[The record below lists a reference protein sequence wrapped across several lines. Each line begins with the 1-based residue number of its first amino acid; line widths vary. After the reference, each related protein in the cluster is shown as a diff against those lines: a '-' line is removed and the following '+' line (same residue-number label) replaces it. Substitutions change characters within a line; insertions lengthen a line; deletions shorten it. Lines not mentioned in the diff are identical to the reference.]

1 MRKYDSIVKGD
12 KTKYNKLEINLLF
25 FIMQKLTLTLP
36 ASFNLPDCF
45 KEATPDRSALI
56 LRMGA
61 DAFNS
66 GVHAVASMSH
76 DDIRCEDYEKRL
88 KDAAESIRK
97 SEMEITI
104 LREMSKRDKEEETR
118 RLDENINR
126 LLRIKD
132 GEIRLLNDTL
142 INKEKD
148 MVRQR
153 EELRAKETEFNTA
166 VEKIVNDRLQY
177 ERERHQID
185 VKETLEKNMK
195 MIEDINRNLLSKCSV
210 DKGKIGEKIFETLAK
225 ETFVLFNKFEI
236 CDNTKRA
243 HEGDFHLKFE
253 EFTVLADA
261 KYYKSS
267 VDSTQRKKIINDLR
281 GNAHI
286 PFAWLISLDTRVDC
300 YDKCSFMFEW
310 ISDTQAVVYVNSL
323 LDSPVEKQRDLLLTI
338 YFECLAHYK
347 RIQASE
353 LGATE
358 LVNLRQLRYD
368 LMDYQRVELTR
379 KLAEIKKT
387 MNILGN
393 LHDSIKNDL
402 AKLCSNDT
410 TLVHGENDEKIIKW
424 WNENAVRE
432 EGSETTSTT
441 FWNKFKADNPTL
453 KDVIGPKMFRDI
465 IQNILAC
472 SDYVKPKTAGGAM
485 TILNYGFQATDKG
498 TSPTLKISLN
508 TSL

>member
-1 MRKYDSIVKGD
+1 
-12 KTKYNKLEINLLF
+12 
-25 FIMQKLTLTLP
+25 MQSLTLDLPNTFKIPACFTLGK
-36 ASFNLPDCF
+36 PD
-45 KEATPDRSALI
+45 KIAII
-56 LRMGA
+56 LQMCA
-61 DAFNS
+61 DAFNY
-66 GVHAVASMSH
+66 GVQAVSSMSH
-76 DDIRCEDYEKRL
+76 DDIRVELREDYEKKLR
-88 KDAAESIRK
+88 DAAEGMK
-97 SEMEITI
+97 SFEMEIAV
-104 LREMSKRDKEEETR
+104 LREVYKRDKEDENK

-126 LLRIKD
+126 LLKIKD
-132 GEIRLLNDTL
+132 NEIRLLNETH
-142 INKEKD
+142 INREKD

-153 EELRAKETEFNTA
+153 EEFRAKETEFNAA
-166 VEKIVNDRLQY
+166 VEKIVNDRLAY
-177 ERERHQID
+177 EREHHQTA

-210 DKGKIGEKIFETLAK
+210 DKGKIGEKIFESLAK

-267 VDSTQRKKIINDLR
+267 VDATQRKKIINDLR

-300 YDKCSFMFEW
+300 FDKCSFMFEW
-310 ISDTQAVVYVNSL
+310 ISDTQAVIYVNSL

-338 YFECLAHYK
+338 YFECLAHFK

-368 LMDYQRVELTR
+368 LVDYQRVELTR

-424 WNENAVRE
+424 WNENTTRL

-441 FWNKFKADNPTL
+441 FWNKFKTDNQLL
-453 KDVIGPKMFRDI
+453 KDIGPKTFRDV

-472 SDYVKPKTAGGAM
+472 SDYVKPKTAAGAM
-485 TILNYGFQATDKG
+485 TIMNYGLT
-498 TSPTLKISLN
+498 TSEKPALKITLN
-508 TSL
+508 NEV

>member
-1 MRKYDSIVKGD
+1 MQQILFDLPNTFKIPSCFTSANPE
-12 KTKYNKLEINLLF
+12 KT
-25 FIMQKLTLTLP
+25 
-36 ASFNLPDCF
+36 
-45 KEATPDRSALI
+45 ALI
-56 LRMGA
+56 LQMGA
-61 DAFNS
+61 DVFNS
-66 GVHAVASMSH
+66 GVQAVSSMSH
-76 DDIRCEDYEKRL
+76 DEIRAELREDYESKLR
-88 KDAAESIRK
+88 DAAEVLKK
-97 SEMEITI
+97 SEMEIVI
-104 LREMSKRDKEEETR
+104 LRELHKRDKEDENK

-126 LLRIKD
+126 LLKIKD
-132 GEIRLLNDTL
+132 NEIRFLNETL
-142 INKEKD
+142 IGREKD
-148 MVRQR
+148 LVQQR
-153 EELRAKETEFNTA
+153 EVMRTKETEMNIT
-166 VEKIVNDRLQY
+166 VEKIVNDRLAY
-177 ERERHQID
+177 EREHHQIA
-185 VKETLEKNMK
+185 VKDTLEKNMK

-210 DKGKIGEKIFETLAK
+210 DKGKIGEKIFESLAK
-225 ETFVLFNKFEI
+225 DTFVLFNKFEI

-253 EFTVLADA
+253 DFTVLADA
-261 KYYKSS
+261 KYYKGS
-267 VDSTQRKKIINDLR
+267 VDATQRKKIINDLR

-300 YDKCSFMFEW
+300 FDKCSFMFEW

-323 LDSPVEKQRDLLLTI
+323 LDNSADKQRDLLLTI

-368 LMDYQRVELTR
+368 LVDYQRVELTR

-424 WNENAVRE
+424 WNENTVRL
-432 EGSETTSTT
+432 EGYETTSTT
-441 FWNKFKADNPTL
+441 FWNKFKIDNPTL
-453 KDVIGPKMFRDI
+453 KDIGPKMFRDV

-472 SDYVKPKTAGGAM
+472 NDFVKPKTAAGAM
-485 TILNYGFQATDKG
+485 TIMNYSLVVADKESS
-498 TSPTLKISLN
+498 SPIKISICK
-508 TSL
+508 

>member
-1 MRKYDSIVKGD
+1 
-12 KTKYNKLEINLLF
+12 
-25 FIMQKLTLTLP
+25 MQSLTLELP
-36 ASFNLPDCF
+36 NTYKIPECLLSTNPEKNAI
-45 KEATPDRSALI
+45 I
-56 LRMGA
+56 LQMGV

-66 GVHAVASMSH
+66 GIQAVSTMSH
-76 DDIRCEDYEKRL
+76 NEIRSELRDNYEKKL
-88 KDAAESIRK
+88 LDAADILKKTEY
-97 SEMEITI
+97 EIAI
-104 LREMSKRDKEEETR
+104 LREVYKRDKDDESK

-132 GEIRLLNDTL
+132 NEIRLLNETL
-142 INKEKD
+142 VGREKD
-148 MVRQR
+148 LVRQR
-153 EELRAKETEFNTA
+153 EEMRAKETDINIT
-166 VEKIVNDRLQY
+166 VEKIVNDRLAY
-177 ERERHQID
+177 EREHHQSA
-185 VKETLEKNMK
+185 VKETLEKNMR

-210 DKGKIGEKIFETLAK
+210 DKGKIGEKIFENLAK

-261 KYYKSS
+261 KYYKGS
-267 VDSTQRKKIINDLR
+267 VDSTQRKKIMNDLR

-286 PFAWLISLDTRVDC
+286 NFAWLISLDTRVDC
-300 YDKCSFMFEW
+300 FDKCSFMFEW
-310 ISDTQAVVYVNSL
+310 ISDSQAVIYVNSL
-323 LDSPVEKQRDLLLTI
+323 LDNPIEKQRDLLLTI

-347 RIQASE
+347 RIQATE
-353 LGATE
+353 LGVTE
-358 LVNLRQLRYD
+358 LINLRQLRYD
-368 LMDYQRVELTR
+368 LVDYQRVELTR

-424 WNENAVRE
+424 WNENATRV
-432 EGSETTSTT
+432 EGLEITSTI
-441 FWNKFKADNPTL
+441 FWNKFKIDNPLL
-453 KDVIGPKMFRDI
+453 KDISPKTFRDV

-485 TILNYGFQATDKG
+485 TIMNYTLATA
-498 TSPTLKISLN
+498 SPSALKITLN
-508 TSL
+508 KEGV

>member
-1 MRKYDSIVKGD
+1 MQQLVFDLPNTFKIPSCFTGANPE
-12 KTKYNKLEINLLF
+12 KT
-25 FIMQKLTLTLP
+25 
-36 ASFNLPDCF
+36 
-45 KEATPDRSALI
+45 ALI
-56 LRMGA
+56 LQMGA
-61 DAFNS
+61 DVFNS
-66 GVHAVASMSH
+66 GVQAVSSMSH
-76 DDIRCEDYEKRL
+76 DEIRAELREDYESKLR
-88 KDAAESIRK
+88 DAAEVLKK
-97 SEMEITI
+97 SEMEIAI
-104 LREMSKRDKEEETR
+104 LRELHKRDKEDENK

-126 LLRIKD
+126 LLKIKD
-132 GEIRLLNDTL
+132 NEIRLLNETL
-142 INKEKD
+142 IGREKD
-148 MVRQR
+148 LVQQR
-153 EELRAKETEFNTA
+153 EIMRTKETEMNIT
-166 VEKIVNDRLQY
+166 VEKIVNDRLAY
-177 ERERHQID
+177 EREHHQIA
-185 VKETLEKNMK
+185 VKDTLEKNMK
-195 MIEDINRNLLSKCSV
+195 MIEDINRNLLTKCSV
-210 DKGKIGEKIFETLAK
+210 DKGKIGEKIFESLAK
-225 ETFVLFNKFEI
+225 DTFVLFNKFEI

-261 KYYKSS
+261 KYYKGS
-267 VDSTQRKKIINDLR
+267 VDATQRKKIINDLR
-281 GNAHI
+281 GNTHI

-300 YDKCSFMFEW
+300 FDKCSFMFEW

-323 LDSPVEKQRDLLLTI
+323 LDNPADKQRDLLLTI

-368 LMDYQRVELTR
+368 LVDYQRVELTR

-424 WNENAVRE
+424 WNENTVRL
-432 EGSETTSTT
+432 EGYETTSTT
-441 FWNKFKADNPTL
+441 FWNRFKIDNPTL
-453 KDVIGPKMFRDI
+453 KDIGPKMFRDV

-472 SDYVKPKTAGGAM
+472 NDFVKPKTAAGAM
-485 TILNYGFQATDKG
+485 TIMNYTLVLADKDSSSS
-498 TSPTLKISLN
+498 SPIKISI
-508 TSL
+508 SK

>member
-1 MRKYDSIVKGD
+1 MQQITFDLPNTFKLPECFTLGKPD
-12 KTKYNKLEINLLF
+12 KIA
-25 FIMQKLTLTLP
+25 I
-36 ASFNLPDCF
+36 
-45 KEATPDRSALI
+45 I
-56 LRMGA
+56 LQMGA

-66 GVHAVASMSH
+66 GVQAVSSMSH
-76 DDIRCEDYEKRL
+76 DDIRTELREDYESKLRNTTDRL
-88 KDAAESIRK
+88 QTF
-97 SEMEITI
+97 EMEIAV
-104 LREMSKRDKEEETR
+104 LREVYKRDKEDENK

-126 LLRIKD
+126 LLKIKD
-132 GEIRLLNDTL
+132 NEIRILNDTL
-142 INKEKD
+142 INREKD
-148 MVRQR
+148 MVRHR
-153 EELRAKETEFNTA
+153 EELRAKETEFNAA
-166 VEKIVNDRLQY
+166 VEKIVNDRLAY
-177 ERERHQID
+177 EREKHQNA

-210 DKGKIGEKIFETLAK
+210 DKGKIGEKIFESLAK

-267 VDSTQRKKIINDLR
+267 VDATQRKKIINDLR

-300 YDKCSFMFEW
+300 FDKCSFMFEW
-310 ISDTQAVVYVNSL
+310 ISDTQAVIYVNSL

-338 YFECLAHYK
+338 YFECLAHFK

-368 LMDYQRVELTR
+368 LVDYQRVELTR

-424 WNENAVRE
+424 WNENTTRL

-441 FWNKFKADNPTL
+441 FWNKFKTDNPTL
-453 KDVIGPKMFRDI
+453 KDVIGTKMFRDV

-485 TILNYGFQATDKG
+485 TIMNYGLTMSEKTA
-498 TSPTLKISLN
+498 LKITLN
-508 TSL
+508 NEV

>member
-1 MRKYDSIVKGD
+1 
-12 KTKYNKLEINLLF
+12 
-25 FIMQKLTLTLP
+25 MQQITLDLP
-36 ASFNLPDCF
+36 TAFKIPDCF
-45 KEATPDRSALI
+45 RAATPEKAALI
-56 LRMGA
+56 LQMGA
-61 DAFNS
+61 DVFNS
-66 GVHAVASMSH
+66 GIQAVASMSH
-76 DDIRCEDYEKRL
+76 DDIRTELREDYEKKLRDATEVL
-88 KDAAESIRK
+88 KQ
-97 SEMEITI
+97 SEMEIAV
-104 LREMSKRDKEEETR
+104 LREMYKRDKEDENA
-118 RLDENINR
+118 RLDENIGR
-126 LLRIKD
+126 LLKIKD
-132 GEIRLLNDTL
+132 NEIRLLNDTL
-142 INKEKD
+142 INREKD
-148 MVRQR
+148 MVKQR
-153 EELRAKETEFNTA
+153 EELRAKETEFGIT
-166 VEKIVNDRLQY
+166 VEKIVNDRLAY
-177 ERERHQID
+177 EREHHQIA
-185 VKETLEKNMK
+185 VKDTLEKNMK

-225 ETFVLFNKFEI
+225 DTFVLFNKFEI

-310 ISDTQAVVYVNSL
+310 ISDTQAVIYVNSL
-323 LDSPVEKQRDLLLTI
+323 LDNPVEKQRDLLLTI

-368 LMDYQRVELTR
+368 LVDYQRVELTR

-410 TLVHGENDEKIIKW
+410 TLVHGESDEKIIKW
-424 WNENAVRE
+424 WNENTTRI
-432 EGSETTSTT
+432 EGSETTSTA
-441 FWNKFKADNPTL
+441 FWNKFKTDNPTL
-453 KDVIGPKMFRDI
+453 KDIAPKTFRDV

-472 SDYVKPKTAGGAM
+472 SDFVKPKTAGGAM
-485 TILNYGFQATDKG
+485 TILNYGLT
-498 TSPTLKISLN
+498 TPPLKITLN
-508 TSL
+508 SGV

>member
-1 MRKYDSIVKGD
+1 
-12 KTKYNKLEINLLF
+12 
-25 FIMQKLTLTLP
+25 MQKLTLTLP
-36 ASFNLPDCF
+36 ASFKIPDCF
-45 KEATPDRSALI
+45 QDASPDKSALI
-56 LRMGA
+56 LQIGA
-61 DAFNS
+61 DTFNS
-66 GVHAVASMSH
+66 GVQAVASMSH
-76 DDIRCEDYEKRL
+76 DDIINEDYEKRL
-88 KDAAESIRK
+88 KDAADSIKK
-97 SEMEITI
+97 SEMEIAV
-104 LREMSKRDKEEETR
+104 LREINKRDKEDENR

-126 LLRIKD
+126 MLRIKD
-132 GEIRLLNDTL
+132 GEIRMLNETLLGF
-142 INKEKD
+142 EKD
-148 MVRQR
+148 MMR
-153 EELRAKETEFNTA
+153 LRAKETEMNGA

-177 ERERHQID
+177 ERERHQIA

-225 ETFVLFNKFEI
+225 DTFVLFNKFEI

-267 VDSTQRKKIINDLR
+267 VDATQRKKIINDLR

-310 ISDTQAVVYVNSL
+310 ISDTQAVIYVNSL

-368 LMDYQRVELTR
+368 LVDYQRVELTR

-424 WNENAVRE
+424 WNENVTRV

-441 FWNKFKADNPTL
+441 FWNKFKTDNPTL
-453 KDVIGPKMFRDI
+453 KDVIGPKMFRDV

-485 TILNYGFQATDKG
+485 TVLNYGFQTAKETPNVKI
-498 TSPTLKISLN
+498 TLKEGV
-508 TSL
+508 

>member
-1 MRKYDSIVKGD
+1 MQQIVFDLPNTFKIPSCFTGANPE
-12 KTKYNKLEINLLF
+12 KT
-25 FIMQKLTLTLP
+25 
-36 ASFNLPDCF
+36 
-45 KEATPDRSALI
+45 ALI
-56 LRMGA
+56 LQMGA
-61 DAFNS
+61 DVFNS
-66 GVHAVASMSH
+66 GVQAVSSMSH
-76 DDIRCEDYEKRL
+76 DEIRAEICADYESKLR
-88 KDAAESIRK
+88 DAAEVLKK
-97 SEMEITI
+97 SEMEIAI
-104 LREMSKRDKEEETR
+104 LRELYKRDKEDENK

-126 LLRIKD
+126 LLKIKD
-132 GEIRLLNDTL
+132 NEIRLLNETL
-142 INKEKD
+142 INREKD
-148 MVRQR
+148 LVQQR
-153 EELRAKETEFNTA
+153 EIMRTKETELNIT
-166 VEKIVNDRLQY
+166 VEKIVNDRLAY
-177 ERERHQID
+177 EREHHQIA
-185 VKETLEKNMK
+185 VKDTLEKNMK

-210 DKGKIGEKIFETLAK
+210 DKGKIGEKIFESLAK
-225 ETFVLFNKFEI
+225 DTFVLFNKFEI

-253 EFTVLADA
+253 DFTVLADA
-261 KYYKSS
+261 KYYKGS
-267 VDSTQRKKIINDLR
+267 VDATQRKKIINDLR
-281 GNAHI
+281 GNTHI

-300 YDKCSFMFEW
+300 FDKCSFMFEW

-323 LDSPVEKQRDLLLTI
+323 LDNSADKQRDLLLTI

-368 LMDYQRVELTR
+368 LVDYQRVELTR

-424 WNENAVRE
+424 WNENTVRL

-441 FWNKFKADNPTL
+441 FWNKFKTDNPTL
-453 KDVIGPKMFRDI
+453 KDIGPKMFRDI

-472 SDYVKPKTAGGAM
+472 NDFVKPKTAAGAM
-485 TILNYGFQATDKG
+485 TIMNYSLVVADKDSSS
-498 TSPTLKISLN
+498 SPIKISI
-508 TSL
+508 SK